1 MSIIIDKRFKSCYI
15 MGVIKI
21 TTSKEEIKMNTQ
33 DKQIRYSRQREMIYE
48 YLCSTVEHPTAE
60 TIYRDLI
67 KRLPNLSLGT
77 VYRNLKFL
85 QEQGKITALTST
97 DGIEHFDAI
106 CENHAHLICKEC
118 GKIVDIENVDYE
130 SLVHSLNLDKN
141 FKLEKI
147 ELSIIGKCQKCI

>member
-1 MSIIIDKRFKSCYI
+1 
-15 MGVIKI
+15 
-21 TTSKEEIKMNTQ
+21 MNTQ

-147 ELSIIGKCQKCI
+147 ELSIIGKCQKCL